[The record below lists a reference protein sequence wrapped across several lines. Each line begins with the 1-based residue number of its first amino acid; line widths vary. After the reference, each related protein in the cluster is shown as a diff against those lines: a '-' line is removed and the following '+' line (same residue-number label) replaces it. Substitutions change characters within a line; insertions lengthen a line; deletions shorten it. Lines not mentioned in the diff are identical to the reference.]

1 VAALDPNKQVKPD
14 EIIDDP
20 ESFENLG
27 TLPPGVTK
35 TKDYYAIRKQLA
47 DGRTSIE
54 WYKRGGQLKPGEEPH
69 DPIIART
76 SGYTKDVGDQYAKD
90 TTAAGKNVT
99 RKYLG
104 TDPKTGL
111 PAVVTEYDSGE
122 PDYDSTAAAATGSK
136 PTIGRVEGTPLP
148 GGGFDNTAPIWVERD
163 ANQQQIGPAKPLT
176 AEQRKQWESDRA
188 GIPSGPRPASERQPL
203 PGKPGVYVVKT
214 VDPQTN
220 TTDTHYENDAGQVIP
235 EPAPDPKVISAPA
248 NQKWIARE
256 DPVTHK
262 TTYEFNQAYVPPS
275 QIITD
280 PNTGRLIQVTQDPLT
295 DEPIKR
301 DVTDKTTI
309 RPTDIPVLQT
319 KYGQISSSLGALA
332 QDLNGRVA
340 RGEMTAV
347 ERDAAFK
354 AAHEQATVAVNELNS
369 ILENSRSVWTN
380 QIKER
385 SDTFTEAA
393 NRRSYASSIMNNAVT
408 TGSGIAESAGPGHG
422 RAIAEGVM
430 TLMDMGQRYAAGMG
444 GLPSMER
451 TPLPPALQQ
460 AAGVGLPGFPMP
472 GAPQGSPEGAV
483 SGSVSGQPPPG
494 GLPAGGPP
502 SGGPSGAAIGPVT
515 GGVTATTAAAMDPT
529 GPNIGAATDATMAG
543 SGAAFGAL
551 GMPRGGLAP
560 AFRPPPPVPGQAPVV
575 PPLGIAPAQGGPQ
588 PQPMPFTG
596 QDPRITPLSG
606 LGASMGMGAGGS
618 PIGVPQAADGGGLF
632 DPAQEAQ
639 GMLAASMTG
648 GYGGQGVADP
658 EWERAVRAAMGLYG
672 GG

>member
-408 TGSGIAESAGPGHG
+408 TGRGIAESAGPGHG

-472 GAPQGSPEGAV
+472 GAPQGSPEG
-483 SGSVSGQPPPG
+483 SGPGPVSGQAPPG
-494 GLPAGGPP
+494 GPPAGAPPP
-502 SGGPSGAAIGPVT
+502 SGADV
-515 GGVTATTAAAMDPT
+515 AAA
-529 GPNIGAATDATMAG
+529 NAATQAQ
-543 SGAAFGAL
+543 SSAAFGGL
-551 GMPRGGLAP
+551 GIPPPAPGG
-560 AFRPPPPVPGQAPVV
+560 PPPVPQGPTNTTDAGGVPREFTPASSTVGSGLPPAAP
-575 PPLGIAPAQGGPQ
+575 P
-588 PQPMPFTG
+588 
-596 QDPRITPLSG
+596 PLSG
-606 LGASMGMGAGGS
+606 LGASLGAGSAPS
-618 PIGVPQAADGGGLF
+618 PVGVPQAAGGGGLF

-648 GYGGQGVADP
+648 GYGGAGVADP